1 MTKVSRSIF
10 LTSLFLIPMASPN
23 LRAQETHEKETKTVE
38 KEKPAEP
45 APPPPKED
53 SSVTD
58 HTLKIGVAIHSL
70 QSHRRHHPAQK

>member
-45 APPPPKED
+45 TPPPPKED

-58 HTLKIGVAIHSL
+58 HTLKIGSAIHSL